1 MAPKTGDTSLDLSG
15 YTPSLD
21 DINELKRK
29 LRIGHARSLPNPA
42 WVDTETDTMQ
52 SHERDGPGEHP
63 TLQLSLDD
71 LRELEDAFVHFNC
84 KIQLTIFRYALT
96 DI

>member
-1 MAPKTGDTSLDLSG
+1 MFLDLSG

-29 LRIGHARSLPNPA
+29 LYIGHARCLPKPVWA
-42 WVDTETDTMQ
+42 DTGTDTMH
-52 SHERDGPGEHP
+52 SRKRDGPDEHP

-71 LRELEDAFVHFNC
+71 LCELEDAFSHFRC
-84 KIQLTIFRYALT
+84 EVVLMILY
-96 DI
+96 